1 MAYAEFRT
9 CRLALS
15 WPRSSSSLWRPP
27 PSSRSGISGSE
38 MNAVTAAIFGL
49 IFGAGLVISG
59 MTDPNRILAFLD
71 VAGEWDPSLALVMVG
86 AIAVALP
93 GYALARRPKTT
104 ALGEAIDLPDR
115 RRPITLRLLAGAA
128 IFGVGWGLS
137 GLCPGPAIVLLST
150 AQLKAI
156 LFFAAVAI
164 GIWTA
169 ALIPAA
175 KPSADGSAAKRTK
188 APAEMSANLRK

>member
-1 MAYAEFRT
+1 
-9 CRLALS
+9 
-15 WPRSSSSLWRPP
+15 
-27 PSSRSGISGSE
+27 
-38 MNAVTAAIFGL
+38 MNAVTAAVFGL

-93 GYALARRPKTT
+93 GYALARRLKTT

-115 RRPITLRLLAGAA
+115 GRPITLRLLAGAA

-150 AQLKAI
+150 AQLKVI
-156 LFFAAVAI
+156 LFFAAVVM
-164 GIWTA
+164 GIWAA

>member
-1 MAYAEFRT
+1 
-9 CRLALS
+9 
-15 WPRSSSSLWRPP
+15 
-27 PSSRSGISGSE
+27 

-86 AIAVALP
+86 AIAVASP
-93 GYALARRPKTT
+93 AYALARRLKTT
-104 ALGEAIDLPDR
+104 ALGEAIDMPDR

-137 GLCPGPAIVLLST
+137 GLCPGPAIVLLGT

-156 LFFAAVAI
+156 LFFAAVVI
-164 GIWTA
+164 GIWAA

-188 APAEMSANLRK
+188 APAEMSANLRE

>member
-1 MAYAEFRT
+1 
-9 CRLALS
+9 
-15 WPRSSSSLWRPP
+15 
-27 PSSRSGISGSE
+27 

-71 VAGEWDPSLALVMVG
+71 VAGDWDPSLALVMAG

-93 GYALARRPKTT
+93 AYAFGRRTKIT
-104 ALGEAIDLPDR
+104 ALGETMHLPER
-115 RRPITLRLLAGAA
+115 SGPITARLIAGAA

-150 AQLKAI
+150 GQLKAFS
-156 LFFAAVAI
+156 FFSAVAS
-164 GIWTA
+164 GIWA
-169 ALIPAA
+169 AATLIPARR
-175 KPSADGSAAKRTK
+175 PK
-188 APAEMSANLRK
+188 APTAQPRRVSPAVADLKPQKPKQEA